1 MSYSR
6 CNLKQILGHCKI
18 VQYKIVQFSGI
29 KLQCETKAEISKSG
43 GNMDQELDH
52 LTMYSLS
59 NITFQLYLYIYS
71 IYSYNL

>member
-1 MSYSR
+1 MSYGR

-18 VQYKIVQFSGI
+18 VQYKIAQFSGI
-29 KLQCETKAEISKSG
+29 KLQCETKAEIRKPG
-43 GNMDQELDH
+43 GNMNQELDH

-71 IYSYNL
+71 TYSYNQ